1 MEFLLTLSILVIA
14 CLGMGVGLLIRNKAL
29 RRGCTI
35 DPDGDEN
42 DSCGLCG
49 RKKKDCPE
57 KDKKKKLKKSLN
69 KTE

>member
-1 MEFLLTLSILVIA
+1 MEFILAPSILIIA
-14 CLGMGVGLLIRNKAL
+14 CIGMGMGLLIRNKAL

-57 KDKKKKLKKSLN
+57 KEKRKQASKV
-69 KTE
+69 TP